1 MTRTRLFLPAFS
13 CFLAVFIIWTSAA
26 AQEEEKDPRISPL
39 SLRIGNES
47 YSPKGRIM
55 AGPLRLHPFFSEQ
68 ITYDDNIYLA
78 PKGYRK
84 SDILFTS
91 EAGFRADLYVLNHSF
106 LLGCRAFIH
115 NYLKESDANNI
126 EQSGDLSYEL
136 KGKSLT
142 ITLKDSYQNLIDP
155 VTIEQT
161 RRMRRSENE
170 AVLSALYEATKSSL
184 ELRIANNIADYKKQV
199 FDLFDHNEM
208 VFSVTGKYRYSLKTN
223 LVLRADYGD
232 FKFTKEDPLNPLNDY
247 TYFQVL
253 TGVDGEI
260 TGKTKYL
267 LEIGFTSQ
275 NSASKPNPA
284 AKEEFSG
291 ITALIKA
298 THSISNKSSAE
309 ASFLRQLEYSV
320 QSNYQAVDR
329 FEGSFQHSLTAKIT
343 GRARLFFESA
353 TPGSVET
360 GPQPRYAW
368 RLGTGISAWYE
379 IKDYL
384 YAGFDYEY
392 RRKLSHADYGS
403 YYNNRVYFHLTLLF

>member
-1 MTRTRLFLPAFS
+1 MTRTKLFLPAFS
-13 CFLAVFIIWTSAA
+13 CFLAVFIIWTYAA
-26 AQEEEKDPRISPL
+26 AQEEEKDPRISPPLL
-39 SLRIGNES
+39 SIGNEG
-47 YSPKGRIM
+47 YSPKGRIT

-84 SDILFTS
+84 SDLLLTS

-142 ITLKDSYQNLIDP
+142 IALKDSYQNLIDP
-155 VTIEQT
+155 VTIEQAI
-161 RRMRRSENE
+161 RMRRSENE
-170 AVLSALYEATKSSL
+170 AVLSALYEAAKSSL
-184 ELRIANNIADYKKQV
+184 ELKITNNLADYKKQA
-199 FDLFDHNEM
+199 FDLFDHNEI
-208 VFSVTGKYRYSLKTN
+208 VFSITGKYRYSPKTN

-232 FKFTKEDPLNPLNDY
+232 FKFTENVLNDY

-253 TGVDGEI
+253 TGLDGEI
-260 TGKTKYL
+260 TEKTKYL
-267 LEIGFTSQ
+267 LEIGFTNQS
-275 NSASKPNPA
+275 SDSKPNPA

-291 ITALIKA
+291 VTALVKA
-298 THSISNKSSAE
+298 THSISDKSSAE

-320 QSNYQAVDR
+320 QSNYQVVDR
-329 FEGSFQHSLTAKIT
+329 FEGSFQHSCTAKIT

-353 TPGSVET
+353 SPGSVES
-360 GPQPRYAW
+360 GPAPRYAW
-368 RLGTGISAWYE
+368 RVGTGISAWYE

-403 YYNNRVYFHLTLLF
+403 YYNNRVYFHLTLVF